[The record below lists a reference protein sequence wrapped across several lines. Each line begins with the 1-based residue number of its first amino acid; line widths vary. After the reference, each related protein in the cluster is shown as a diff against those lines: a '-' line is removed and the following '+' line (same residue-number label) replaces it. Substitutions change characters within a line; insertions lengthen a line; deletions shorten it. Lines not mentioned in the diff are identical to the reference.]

1 MKQQELK
8 DVCLDCGADDGTL
21 LKEFQEQPEKS
32 YFWSELA
39 EMTPVCASCGSENL
53 KEVPISQEATK

>member
-8 DVCLDCGADDGTL
+8 DVCLECGADDGTL
-21 LKEFQEQPEKS
+21 LKEFNPEKDYS
-32 YFWSELA
+32 YMELA

-53 KEVPISQEATK
+53 KENEQ

>member
-1 MKQQELK
+1 MNQQETRTT
-8 DVCLDCGADDGTL
+8 CNDCGADEGTL
-21 LKEFQEQPEKS
+21 LKEFSPERD

-53 KEVPISQEATK
+53 KEKTQ